1 MATSTAQVRNFLDNL
16 VGTDFELTFGTTV
29 GMEDALVSYDAALVL
44 SEAAISMAF
53 DEPLGEAI
61 DRIHEL
67 LPAGWRAKGGLAV
80 ARGEFVQVNPGQ
92 YPRINV
98 IEALDEESADMAEY
112 CPMFDGDGMM
122 VPDLEAQLEGFG
134 TGLLIM
140 DRVNVWPAWRGR
152 RLGPLLAGA
161 MVNRVGVGCRAVACF
176 PAPIEEEDVA
186 TEAKRAAAQARLRR
200 IWQQVGFRPWRDGV
214 HVLDPG
220 QGTWEEA
227 YATLLETAGA
237 PAEVRP

>member
-1 MATSTAQVRNFLDNL
+1 MATSTAQVRDFLDHL

-53 DEPLGEAI
+53 DEPLAEVL
-61 DRIHEL
+61 DRIQEL
-67 LPAGWRAKGGLAV
+67 LPAGRRATGELVV
-80 ARGEFVQVNPGQ
+80 AAGEFVQVNPGQ
-92 YPRINV
+92 YPPINV
-98 IEALDEESADMAEY
+98 VDALDDESADMAEY

-122 VPDLEAQLEGFG
+122 VPELEAQLESFG
-134 TGLLIM
+134 MGCLIM

-161 MVNRVGVGCRAVACF
+161 MVNRVGVSCRVVACF
-176 PAPIEEEDVA
+176 PAPIEEDDKT
-186 TEAKRAAAQARLRR
+186 TEAKRAEAQARLRR

-220 QGTWEEA
+220 QRAWEEA
-227 YATLLETAGA
+227 YAKLLETAGS
-237 PAEVRP
+237 PAETRP